1 MVDVSGFDLSS
12 IPLFITIPQLQ
23 ETVIRTQLASGR
35 ELPPH
40 PAPASRS
47 GARGNRPA
55 VGLQG
60 EASCKDQNRRSK
72 FKPRLEALGAR
83 GLWALGWLPSRGPF
97 PRRGPPPCSLP
108 TSRSGNC
115 FVSGSENRFPP
126 KEILSHRGE
135 AGSGLEFPAVEKP
148 GLRSRSERGHALR
161 RTQTG
166 TETETE
172 RPGNPPGTLRS
183 RFWVLVPAPSAPP
196 CVKAQP
202 TLSLKSPF
210 CHLGGVKT
218 DLLKMQVEQ
227 NSKESA

>member
-1 MVDVSGFDLSS
+1 MICLPFLSPS
-12 IPLFITIPQLQ
+12 QFHSSRKQSLEHSSPLGESLLHIPPL
-23 ETVIRTQLASGR
+23 
-35 ELPPH
+35 H
-40 PAPASRS
+40 PGVAL
-47 GARGNRPA
+47 GGRPA

-97 PRRGPPPCSLP
+97 PWRGPPPCSLP

-148 GLRSRSERGHALR
+148 GLRSSSARGHARR

-183 RFWVLVPAPSAPP
+183 RFWVLVLGSRR
-196 CVKAQP
+196 
-202 TLSLKSPF
+202 SL
-210 CHLGGVKT
+210 HLREGAN
-218 DLLKMQVEQ
+218 DSLLKEPIL
-227 NSKESA
+227 SPRRC

>member
-12 IPLFITIPQLQ
+12 IPLFITIPQLR

-35 ELPPH
+35 ELTPH
-40 PAPASRS
+40 SAPACRS

-135 AGSGLEFPAVEKP
+135 AGSGLEFPRCGETRPSEPLGEGPRPETHTDGNRNRDREAGEPSGDPQEPVLGSRP
-148 GLRSRSERGHALR
+148 SSVCTSLREGATNS
-161 RTQTG
+161 
-166 TETETE
+166 
-172 RPGNPPGTLRS
+172 
-183 RFWVLVPAPSAPP
+183 
-196 CVKAQP
+196 
-202 TLSLKSPF
+202 
-210 CHLGGVKT
+210 
-218 DLLKMQVEQ
+218 LLKEPIL
-227 NSKESA
+227 SPRRC